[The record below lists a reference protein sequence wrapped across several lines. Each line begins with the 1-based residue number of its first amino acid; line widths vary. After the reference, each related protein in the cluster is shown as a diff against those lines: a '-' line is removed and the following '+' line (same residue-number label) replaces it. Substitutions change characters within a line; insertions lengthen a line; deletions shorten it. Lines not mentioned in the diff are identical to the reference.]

1 MFGSAIIVFRE
12 VFEAALIIGIIAAAT
27 KHLEGRNRWLALG
40 ISAGITGS
48 LLVAFL
54 AEWIAGLAEG
64 VGQELLNAG
73 ILGLAALMLAWHN
86 IWMARHGSQLA
97 QDARS
102 LGQDVSEGSKEM
114 SALGLVIAL
123 CILREGSETVLFLHG
138 LLAGNEE
145 TATRVLLGGA
155 LGLGL
160 GAAVGIALYSGF
172 AKIPARWFFTATSGL
187 ILVLAAAMAS
197 QMAKFLAQ
205 ADFLPTLAM
214 PVWDSSWLLPNGSP
228 VATFLHILVGYD
240 ARPLGIQALF
250 YAATA
255 LLIIIGMRVCSPP
268 RQFTRA
274 E

>member
-1 MFGSAIIVFRE
+1 MLGSAIIVFRE

-27 KHLEGRNRWLALG
+27 KHLEGRSRWLAIG
-40 ISAGITGS
+40 ISSGIAGS

-86 IWMARHGSQLA
+86 IWMARHGIQLA
-97 QDARS
+97 QDAQA
-102 LGQDVSEGSKEM
+102 LGRELNDGSKEM
-114 SALGLVIAL
+114 SALGLVVAL

-145 TATRVLLGGA
+145 TTSSVLVGGA

-160 GAAVGIALYSGF
+160 GVATGIALYGGF
-172 AKIPARWFFTATSGL
+172 TKIPVRWFFAATSGL

-205 ADFLPTLAM
+205 ADLLPTLAM

-228 VATFLHILVGYD
+228 VAAFLRILVGYD
-240 ARPLGIQALF
+240 AQPLGIQALF
-250 YAATA
+250 YAATVI
-255 LLIIIGMRVCSPP
+255 LIIVGMRACSPA
-268 RQFTRA
+268 RRIA
-274 E
+274 SAD

>member
-27 KHLEGRNRWLALG
+27 KHLDGRNRWLTLG
-40 ISAGITGS
+40 IASGIAGS
-48 LLVAFL
+48 MLVAFL

-73 ILGLAALMLAWHN
+73 ILGLAAVMLAWHN

-97 QDARS
+97 QDART
-102 LGQDVSEGSKEM
+102 LGRDVSEGSKEM

-145 TATRVLLGGA
+145 TPTRVLTGGA

-160 GAAVGIALYSGF
+160 GAAAGIALYSGF

-197 QMAKFLAQ
+197 QMAKFLSQ
-205 ADFLPTLAM
+205 ADLLPTLAM

-228 VATFLHILVGYD
+228 VAAFLRILMGYD
-240 ARPLGIQALF
+240 AQPLGIQVLF
-250 YAATA
+250 YAATVI
-255 LLIIIGMRVCSPP
+255 LIIVGMRVCTPA
-268 RQFTRA
+268 RQFASA